1 MPPDSFLDNFDY
13 CDYFQELRPLFVRQ
27 VVGQVL
33 EKVRELYSFSYEE
46 KDNKLYVK
54 KKVNILKNE

>member
-1 MPPDSFLDNFDY
+1 MPPDNFLDNFDH
-13 CDYFQELRPLFVRQ
+13 CDYFQEFRPLFAMQ
-27 VVGQVL
+27 VEEVL
-33 EKVRELYSFSYEE
+33 EKVRELYSFFYEE

>member
-1 MPPDSFLDNFDY
+1 MPPDSFLDNFDHCNY
-13 CDYFQELRPLFVRQ
+13 SQEFRPLFAMQ
-27 VVGQVL
+27 VEEIL
-33 EKVRELYSFSYEE
+33 EKVRELYSFYYEK

>member
-13 CDYFQELRPLFVRQ
+13 CDYFQEFRPLFATQIRQ
-27 VVGQVL
+27 VF
-33 EKVRELYSFSYEE
+33 EKVRELYSFHYEE

>member
-1 MPPDSFLDNFDY
+1 MPPDSFLVDHRDS
-13 CDYFQELRPLFVRQ
+13 FQEFRSLFVRQ

>member
-13 CDYFQELRPLFVRQ
+13 CTYFQEFRPLFATQIRQ
-27 VVGQVL
+27 VF
-33 EKVRELYSFSYEE
+33 EKVRELYSFHYEE

>member
-13 CDYFQELRPLFVRQ
+13 CNYFQELRPLLIRQ
-27 VVGQVL
+27 VF
-33 EKVRELYSFSYEE
+33 EKVRELYSFYYEE

-54 KKVNILKNE
+54 KKTAILKNE